1 MEEGWTCD
9 NKERWLQST
18 SYGWGMSAS
27 WVIQVFE
34 IFTGSSGGEVAPVS
48 VRQLPSAVV
57 DHSALVTLGQP
68 FSRDD

>member
-1 MEEGWTCD
+1 
-9 NKERWLQST
+9 
-18 SYGWGMSAS
+18 MSAS